1 MALIES
7 EAGLIGRLRDLFHTS
22 FQTQVQVGIGD
33 DAAVIKSS
41 NNKLVATVDM
51 AVEDIH
57 FSKKWS
63 TPFQIGAK
71 LTTANLADIFAMG
84 AVPKYLLVAAGINE
98 LNNSETV
105 TELAKGIRS
114 VADRFEVT
122 VIGGDLSKSE
132 KMTLSITALGELS
145 AQPILRSGARV
156 GDLIYLSS
164 LTGLSAGGLAILNRE
179 LDRPRYVVEAH
190 LNPKLVAPEKLIK
203 VATSMCDVSDGLAT
217 DASHLSYASNV
228 DFNLSKDLISQAA
241 DFKDLAELAK
251 ELNEDVFDWILT
263 GGEDHFFLAT
273 VGKENESNELGIQI
287 GSVGKGEGKLLLDG
301 EEIKKTGYQHF

>member
-1 MALIES
+1 MIES
-7 EAGLIGRLRDLFHTS
+7 EAGLIARLRDLFHTS

-57 FSKKWS
+57 FNKKWS

-84 AVPKYLLVAAGINE
+84 AIPKYLLVAAGISE

-114 VADRFEVT
+114 VADKFEVT

-145 AQPILRSGARV
+145 DQPILRSGARV

-164 LTGLSAGGLAILNRE
+164 LTGLSAAGLAILNRE

-190 LNPKLVAPEKLIK
+190 LNPKLVAPDKLIK

-217 DASHLSYASNV
+217 DAAHLSYASNV
-228 DFNLSKDLISQAA
+228 NFNLSKDLISQAA

-251 ELNEDVFDWILT
+251 ELSEDVFDWILT

-301 EEIKKTGYQHF
+301 VEIKKTGYQHF

>member
-1 MALIES
+1 MIES
-7 EAGLIGRLRDLFHTS
+7 EAGLIARLRDLFHTS

-57 FSKKWS
+57 FNKKWS

-84 AVPKYLLVAAGINE
+84 AIPKYLLVAAGISE

-114 VADRFEVT
+114 VADKFEVT

-145 AQPILRSGARV
+145 DQPILRSGARV

-164 LTGLSAGGLAILNRE
+164 LTGLSAAGLAILNRE

-228 DFNLSKDLISQAA
+228 NFNLSKDLISQAA

-251 ELNEDVFDWILT
+251 ELSEDVFDWILT

-287 GSVGKGEGKLLLDG
+287 GSVGKGEGKLLLEG
-301 EEIKKTGYQHF
+301 VEIKKTGYQHF

>member
-1 MALIES
+1 VALIES
-7 EAGLIGRLRDLFHTS
+7 EAGLIARLRDLFHTS

-57 FSKKWS
+57 FNKKWS

-84 AVPKYLLVAAGINE
+84 AIPKYLLVAAGISE

-114 VADRFEVT
+114 VADKFEVT

-145 AQPILRSGARV
+145 DQPILRSGARV

-164 LTGLSAGGLAILNRE
+164 LTGLSAAGLAILNRE

-190 LNPKLVAPEKLIK
+190 LNPKLVAPDKLIK

-217 DASHLSYASNV
+217 DAAHLSYVSNV
-228 DFNLSKDLISQAA
+228 NFNLSKDLISQAA

-251 ELNEDVFDWILT
+251 ELSEDVFDWILT

-301 EEIKKTGYQHF
+301 VEIIKTGYQHF

>member
-1 MALIES
+1 LIES
-7 EAGLIGRLRDLFHTS
+7 EAGLIARLRDLFHTS
-22 FQTQVQVGIGD
+22 FQTEVQVGIGD

-51 AVEDIH
+51 AVEGIH
-57 FSKKWS
+57 FHRKWS
-63 TPFQIGAK
+63 SPFQIGAK

-105 TELAKGIRS
+105 SELAKGIRS
-114 VADRFEVT
+114 VADKFEVS

-145 AQPILRSGARV
+145 AQPILRSGGRV

-164 LTGLSAGGLAILNRE
+164 LTGLSAAGLAILNRD

-190 LNPKLVAPEKLIK
+190 LNPKLVAPDKLIK

-217 DASHLSYASNV
+217 DAAHLANASAVN
-228 DFNLSKDLISQAA
+228 FNLSKDLISKAD

-301 EEIKKTGYQHF
+301 VEIIKTGYQHF

>member
-1 MALIES
+1 VALIES

-22 FQTQVQVGIGD
+22 FQTQVQVGSGD

-105 TELAKGIRS
+105 SELAKGIRS
-114 VADRFEVT
+114 VADKFEVS

-145 AQPILRSGARV
+145 AQPILRSGGRV
-156 GDLIYLSS
+156 GDIIYLSS
-164 LTGLSAGGLAILNRE
+164 LTGLSAAGLAILNRD

-190 LNPKLVAPEKLIK
+190 LNPKLVAPDKLIK

-217 DASHLSYASNV
+217 DAAHLANASAVN
-228 DFNLSKDLISQAA
+228 FNLSKDLISKAD

-273 VGKENESNELGIQI
+273 VDKKNESNELGIKI
-287 GSVGKGEGKLLLDG
+287 GIVEKGDGKLLLDG
-301 EEIKKTGYQHF
+301 IEVKESGYQHF

>member
-7 EAGLIGRLRDLFHTS
+7 EAGLIARLRDLFHTS

-57 FSKKWS
+57 FNKKWS

-84 AVPKYLLVAAGINE
+84 AIPKYLLVAAGISE

-114 VADRFEVT
+114 VADKFEVT

-145 AQPILRSGARV
+145 DQPILRSGARV

-164 LTGLSAGGLAILNRE
+164 LTGLSAAGLAILNRE

-190 LNPKLVAPEKLIK
+190 LNPKLVAPDKLIK

-217 DASHLSYASNV
+217 DAAHLSYASNV
-228 DFNLSKDLISQAA
+228 NFNLSKDLISQAA

-251 ELNEDVFDWILT
+251 ELSEDVFDWILT

-301 EEIKKTGYQHF
+301 VEIKKSGYQHF

>member
-7 EAGLIGRLRDLFHTS
+7 EAGLIARLRDLFHTS

-164 LTGLSAGGLAILNRE
+164 LTGLSAAGLAILNRE

-190 LNPKLVAPEKLIK
+190 LNPKLVAPDKLIK
-203 VATSMCDVSDGLAT
+203 VATSMCDVSDGLVT
-217 DASHLSYASNV
+217 DAAHLSYASNV
-228 DFNLSKDLISQAA
+228 NFNLSKDLISQAA

-301 EEIKKTGYQHF
+301 VEVKKSGYQHF

>member
-7 EAGLIGRLRDLFHTS
+7 EAGLIARLRDLFHTS

-57 FSKKWS
+57 FNKKWS

-84 AVPKYLLVAAGINE
+84 AIPKYLLVAAGISE

-114 VADRFEVT
+114 VADKFEVT

-145 AQPILRSGARV
+145 DQPILRSGARV

-164 LTGLSAGGLAILNRE
+164 LTGLSAAGLAILNRE

-203 VATSMCDVSDGLAT
+203 VATSMCDVSDGLVT

-228 DFNLSKDLISQAA
+228 NFNLSKDLISQAA

-301 EEIKKTGYQHF
+301 VEIKKTGYQHF

>member
-1 MALIES
+1 MIES

-57 FSKKWS
+57 FNKKWS

-84 AVPKYLLVAAGINE
+84 AIPKYLLVAAGISE

-114 VADRFEVT
+114 VADNFEVT

-145 AQPILRSGARV
+145 DQPILRSGARV

-164 LTGLSAGGLAILNRE
+164 LTGLSAAGLAILNRE

-217 DASHLSYASNV
+217 DAAHLSYASNV
-228 DFNLSKDLISQAA
+228 NFNLSKDLISQAA

-273 VGKENESNELGIQI
+273 VDKENESNELGIQI

-301 EEIKKTGYQHF
+301 VEVKKSGYQHF

>member
-1 MALIES
+1 MIES
-7 EAGLIGRLRDLFHTS
+7 EAGLIARLRDLFHTS

-57 FSKKWS
+57 FNKKWS

-84 AVPKYLLVAAGINE
+84 AIPKYLLVAAGISE

-114 VADRFEVT
+114 VADKFEVT

-145 AQPILRSGARV
+145 DQPILRSGARV

-164 LTGLSAGGLAILNRE
+164 LTGLSAAGLAILNRE

-228 DFNLSKDLISQAA
+228 NFNLSKDLISQAA

-251 ELNEDVFDWILT
+251 ELGEDVFDWILT

-301 EEIKKTGYQHF
+301 VEIIKTGYQHF

>member
-7 EAGLIGRLRDLFHTS
+7 EAGLIARLRDLFHTS

-57 FSKKWS
+57 FNKKWS

-84 AVPKYLLVAAGINE
+84 AIPKYLLVAAGISE

-114 VADRFEVT
+114 VADKFEVT

-145 AQPILRSGARV
+145 DQPILRSGARV

-164 LTGLSAGGLAILNRE
+164 LTGLSAAGLAILNRE

-217 DASHLSYASNV
+217 DAAHLSYASNV
-228 DFNLSKDLISQAA
+228 NFNLSKDLISQAA

-251 ELNEDVFDWILT
+251 ELSEDVFDWILT

-301 EEIKKTGYQHF
+301 VEIKKTGYQHF

>member
-1 MALIES
+1 MIES
-7 EAGLIGRLRDLFHTS
+7 EAGLIARLRDLFHTS

-57 FSKKWS
+57 FNKKWS

-84 AVPKYLLVAAGINE
+84 AIPKYLLVAAGISE

-114 VADRFEVT
+114 VADKFEVT

-145 AQPILRSGARV
+145 DQPILRSGARV

-164 LTGLSAGGLAILNRE
+164 LTGLSAAGLAILNRE

-228 DFNLSKDLISQAA
+228 NFNLSKDLISQAA

-251 ELNEDVFDWILT
+251 ELGEDVFDWILT

-301 EEIKKTGYQHF
+301 VEIKKTGYQHF

>member
-164 LTGLSAGGLAILNRE
+164 LTGLSAAGLAILNRE

-217 DASHLSYASNV
+217 DAAHLSYASNV
-228 DFNLSKDLISQAA
+228 NFNLSKDLISQAA

-273 VGKENESNELGIQI
+273 VDKENESNELGIQI

-301 EEIKKTGYQHF
+301 VEVKKSGYQHF

>member
-1 MALIES
+1 MIES
-7 EAGLIGRLRDLFHTS
+7 EAGLIARLRDLFHTS
-22 FQTQVQVGIGD
+22 FQTEVQVGIGD

-51 AVEDIH
+51 AVEGIH
-57 FSKKWS
+57 FDKKWS
-63 TPFQIGAK
+63 SPFQIGAK

-105 TELAKGIRS
+105 SELAKGIRS
-114 VADRFEVT
+114 VADKFEVS

-145 AQPILRSGARV
+145 AQPILRSGGRV

-164 LTGLSAGGLAILNRE
+164 LTGLSAAGLAILNRD

-190 LNPKLVAPEKLIK
+190 LNPKLVAPDKLIK

-217 DASHLSYASNV
+217 DAAHLANASAVN
-228 DFNLSKDLISQAA
+228 FNLSKDLISKAD

-273 VGKENESNELGIQI
+273 VDKKNESSELGIKI
-287 GSVGKGEGKLLLDG
+287 GIVEKGDGKLLLDG
-301 EEIKKTGYQHF
+301 IEVKESGYQHF

>member
-7 EAGLIGRLRDLFHTS
+7 EAGLIARLRDLFHTS

-57 FSKKWS
+57 FNKKWS
-63 TPFQIGAK
+63 SPFQIGAK

-84 AVPKYLLVAAGINE
+84 AIPKYLLVAAGISE
-98 LNNSETV
+98 LDNSETV

-114 VADRFEVT
+114 VADKFEVT

-145 AQPILRSGARV
+145 DQPILRSGARV

-164 LTGLSAGGLAILNRE
+164 LTGLSAAGLAILNRE

-190 LNPKLVAPEKLIK
+190 LNPKLVAPDKLIK

-217 DASHLSYASNV
+217 DAAHLSYASNV
-228 DFNLSKDLISQAA
+228 NFNLSKDLISQAA

-251 ELNEDVFDWILT
+251 ELSEDVFDWILT

-301 EEIKKTGYQHF
+301 VEIKKTGYQHF

>member
-1 MALIES
+1 MIES
-7 EAGLIGRLRDLFHTS
+7 EAGLIARLRDLFHTS

-57 FSKKWS
+57 FNKKWS

-84 AVPKYLLVAAGINE
+84 AIPKYLLVAAGISE

-114 VADRFEVT
+114 VADNFEVT

-145 AQPILRSGARV
+145 DQPILRSGARV

-164 LTGLSAGGLAILNRE
+164 LTGLSAAGLAILNRE

-217 DASHLSYASNV
+217 DAAHLSYASNV
-228 DFNLSKDLISQAA
+228 NFNLSKDLISQAA
-241 DFKDLAELAK
+241 DFKDLAELAE

-263 GGEDHFFLAT
+263 GGEDHFFLVT

-301 EEIKKTGYQHF
+301 VEIKKTGYQHF

>member
-1 MALIES
+1 LIES
-7 EAGLIGRLRDLFHTS
+7 EAGLIARLRDLFHTS
-22 FQTQVQVGIGD
+22 FQTEVQVGIGD

-51 AVEDIH
+51 AVEGIH
-57 FSKKWS
+57 FHRKWS
-63 TPFQIGAK
+63 SPFQIGAK

-105 TELAKGIRS
+105 SELAKGIRS
-114 VADRFEVT
+114 VADKFEVS

-145 AQPILRSGARV
+145 AQPILRSGGRV

-164 LTGLSAGGLAILNRE
+164 LTGLSAAGLAILNRD

-190 LNPKLVAPEKLIK
+190 LNPKLVAPDKLIK

-217 DASHLSYASNV
+217 DAAHLANASAVN
-228 DFNLSKDLISQAA
+228 FNLSKDLISKAD

-251 ELNEDVFDWILT
+251 ELNEDVFNWILT

-273 VGKENESNELGIQI
+273 VDKKNESNELGIKI
-287 GSVGKGEGKLLLDG
+287 GIVEKGDGKLLLDG
-301 EEIKKTGYQHF
+301 IEVKESGYQHF

>member
-1 MALIES
+1 VALIES
-7 EAGLIGRLRDLFHTS
+7 EAGLIARLRDLFHTS

-57 FSKKWS
+57 FNKKWS

-84 AVPKYLLVAAGINE
+84 AIPKYLLVAAGISE

-114 VADRFEVT
+114 VADKFEVT

-145 AQPILRSGARV
+145 DQPILRSGARV

-164 LTGLSAGGLAILNRE
+164 LTGLSAAGLAILNRE

-217 DASHLSYASNV
+217 DAAHLSYASNV
-228 DFNLSKDLISQAA
+228 NFNLSKDLISQAA

-301 EEIKKTGYQHF
+301 VEIKKTGYQHF

>member
-1 MALIES
+1 
-7 EAGLIGRLRDLFHTS
+7 
-22 FQTQVQVGIGD
+22 
-33 DAAVIKSS
+33 
-41 NNKLVATVDM
+41 M

-57 FSKKWS
+57 FNKKWS
-63 TPFQIGAK
+63 SPFQIGAK

-84 AVPKYLLVAAGINE
+84 AIPKYLLVAAGISE

-114 VADRFEVT
+114 VADKFEVT

-164 LTGLSAGGLAILNRE
+164 LTGLSAAGLAILNRE

-190 LNPKLVAPEKLIK
+190 LNPKLVVPDKLIK

-217 DASHLSYASNV
+217 DAAHLSYASNV
-228 DFNLSKDLISQAA
+228 NFNLSKDLISQAA

-301 EEIKKTGYQHF
+301 VEIKKTGYQHF

>member
-1 MALIES
+1 LIES
-7 EAGLIGRLRDLFHTS
+7 EAGLIARLRDLFHTS
-22 FQTQVQVGIGD
+22 FQTEVQVGIGD

-41 NNKLVATVDM
+41 NKKIVASVDM
-51 AVEDIH
+51 AVEGIH
-57 FSKKWS
+57 FHKKWS
-63 TPFQIGAK
+63 SPFQIGAK

-105 TELAKGIRS
+105 SELAKGIRS
-114 VADRFEVT
+114 VADKFEVS

-145 AQPILRSGARV
+145 AQPILRSGGRV

-164 LTGLSAGGLAILNRE
+164 LTGLSAAGLAILNRD

-190 LNPKLVAPEKLIK
+190 LNPKLVAPDKLIK

-217 DASHLSYASNV
+217 DAAHLANASAVN
-228 DFNLSKDLISQAA
+228 FNLSKDLISKAD

-273 VGKENESNELGIQI
+273 VDKKNESNELGIKI
-287 GSVGKGEGKLLLDG
+287 GIVEKGDGKLLLDG
-301 EEIKKTGYQHF
+301 IEVKESGYQHF

>member
-1 MALIES
+1 MIES
-7 EAGLIGRLRDLFHTS
+7 EAGLIARLRDLFHTS

-57 FSKKWS
+57 FNKKWS
-63 TPFQIGAK
+63 SPFQIGAK

-84 AVPKYLLVAAGINE
+84 AIPKYLLVAAGISE

-114 VADRFEVT
+114 VADKFEVT

-145 AQPILRSGARV
+145 DQPILRSGARV

-164 LTGLSAGGLAILNRE
+164 LTGLSAAGLAILNRE

-190 LNPKLVAPEKLIK
+190 LNPKLVAPDKLIK

-217 DASHLSYASNV
+217 DAAHLSYASNV
-228 DFNLSKDLISQAA
+228 NFNLSKDLISQAA
-241 DFKDLAELAK
+241 DFKDLAELAE

-301 EEIKKTGYQHF
+301 VEIKKTGYQHF

>member
-7 EAGLIGRLRDLFHTS
+7 EAGLIARLRDLFHTS

-51 AVEDIH
+51 AVEGIH
-57 FSKKWS
+57 FHKKWS
-63 TPFQIGAK
+63 SPFHIGAK
-71 LTTANLADIFAMG
+71 LTTANLADIYAMG

-105 TELAKGIRS
+105 SELAKGIRS
-114 VADRFEVT
+114 VADKFEVS

-145 AQPILRSGARV
+145 DKPILRSGGRV

-164 LTGLSAGGLAILNRE
+164 LTGLSAAGLAILNRE

-190 LNPKLVAPEKLIK
+190 LNPKLVAPDKLIK

-217 DASHLSYASNV
+217 DALHLATASAVN
-228 DFNLSKDLISQAA
+228 FNLSKELISMAT

-273 VGKENESNELGIQI
+273 VGKENASSELGVQI
-287 GSVGKGEGKLLLDG
+287 GIVEKGEGKLLIDSVEL
-301 EEIKKTGYQHF
+301 KKAGYQHF

>member
-1 MALIES
+1 VALIES
-7 EAGLIGRLRDLFHTS
+7 EAGLIARLRDLFHTS

-51 AVEDIH
+51 AIEDIH
-57 FSKKWS
+57 FNKKWS
-63 TPFQIGAK
+63 SPFQIGAK

-84 AVPKYLLVAAGINE
+84 AIPKYLLVAAGISE

-114 VADRFEVT
+114 VADKFEVT

-145 AQPILRSGARV
+145 DQPILRSGARV

-164 LTGLSAGGLAILNRE
+164 LTGLSAAGLAILNRE

-190 LNPKLVAPEKLIK
+190 LNPKLVAPDKLIK

-217 DASHLSYASNV
+217 DAAHLSYASNV
-228 DFNLSKDLISQAA
+228 NFNLSKDLISQAA

-301 EEIKKTGYQHF
+301 VEIKKTGYQHF